1 MLNKN
6 YHPQIINI
14 CNKYDKYLN
23 KALTDDNITKY
34 QESVIL
40 YFELELAKSIIRDCG
55 DFSARRVAN
64 IILAATEPYKQ

>member
-1 MLNKN
+1 MSKQN

-14 CNKYDKYLN
+14 CDKYDKYLN
-23 KALTDDNITKY
+23 KALNGDDITKY

-55 DFSARRVAN
+55 DFEARKLAN
-64 IILAATEPYKQ
+64 TILAATEPYK